1 MLAETSGDFGVWEHP
16 ARIPAASNASDA
28 AQILRVFKLNVLSSI
43 KSGISRLGTK
53 LGLALQVPS
62 KYIMRMNWLFLL
74 VLPSGLAAQAAGVCD
89 PAGLV
94 GPYAFQLT
102 GSTDI
107 SGTPQPTASLGR
119 IAFDGRGSL
128 SGTASATF
136 RGLLLG
142 NPVTGSYEANS
153 DCSVSW
159 KLQDDSGAFQNFSG
173 TVSADGTRVL
183 FTQTDPGGAQR
194 GIMQRTSDTCSAAD
208 LLKKYDFTVSGSTIP
223 MQNGEIAQAV
233 SAKGTLDVAENGSF
247 QVESDCSV
255 RFEWILPA
263 EDEQDAEPLL
273 MAMRGF
279 LVNGGKEI
287 LAFQTDPG
295 AMVAA
300 RFTSNGK

>member
-1 MLAETSGDFGVWEHP
+1 
-16 ARIPAASNASDA
+16 
-28 AQILRVFKLNVLSSI
+28 
-43 KSGISRLGTK
+43 
-53 LGLALQVPS
+53 
-62 KYIMRMNWLFLL
+62 MRMNWLLLL
-74 VLPSGLAAQAAGVCD
+74 VLPSGLAAQAALVCD
-89 PAGLV
+89 PAKLI

-119 IAFDGRGSL
+119 LAFDGRGSL

-142 NPVTGSYEANS
+142 NPVTGSYEAKS
-153 DCSVSW
+153 DCSAIW

-173 TVSADGTRVL
+173 TFSADGTRVQ

-194 GIMQRTSDTCSAAD
+194 GIMQKTSDACSAAD
-208 LLKKYDFTVSGSTIP
+208 LLKEYDFTVSGSTIP
-223 MQNGEIAQAV
+223 MQDGEVGHAV
-233 SAKGTLDVAENGSF
+233 AAKGTLDIAENGSF
-247 QVESDCSV
+247 EVESDCSV
-255 RFEWILPA
+255 RFGWTLP
-263 EDEQDAEPLL
+263 DQDGQVTEPSL

-300 RFTSNGK
+300 RFTSSGK

>member
-1 MLAETSGDFGVWEHP
+1 
-16 ARIPAASNASDA
+16 
-28 AQILRVFKLNVLSSI
+28 
-43 KSGISRLGTK
+43 
-53 LGLALQVPS
+53 
-62 KYIMRMNWLFLL
+62 MRMNWLFLL

-89 PAGLV
+89 PADLV

-107 SGTPQPTASLGR
+107 AGTPKPTASLGR

-136 RGLLLG
+136 NGLLLG
-142 NPVTGSYEANS
+142 NPVTGSYEAKS

-159 KLQDDSGAFQNFSG
+159 KLQDDSGGFQDFSG
-173 TVSADGTRVL
+173 VVSTDGTRVQ
-183 FTQTDPGGAQR
+183 FTQTDPGGAQH
-194 GIMQRTSDTCSAAD
+194 GIMQKTSDACSAAD

-223 MQNGEIAQAV
+223 MEAGEVAQEV
-233 SAKGTLDVAENGSF
+233 SAKGTLDIAENGSF
-247 QVESDCSV
+247 QVDSDCSV
-255 RFEWILPA
+255 RFAWTLPDEDGQVA
-263 EDEQDAEPLL
+263 ESSP

-295 AMVAA
+295 SMVAA

>member
-1 MLAETSGDFGVWEHP
+1 M
-16 ARIPAASNASDA
+16 
-28 AQILRVFKLNVLSSI
+28 RV
-43 KSGISRLGTK
+43 
-53 LGLALQVPS
+53 
-62 KYIMRMNWLFLL
+62 NWLFLL
-74 VLPSGLAAQAAGVCD
+74 VLLPDLAAQGADVCN
-89 PAGLV
+89 PADLV

-142 NPVTGSYEANS
+142 NPVTGSYEAKP
-153 DCSVSW
+153 DCSVIW
-159 KLQDDSGAFQNFSG
+159 KLQDDSGGFQHFSG
-173 TVSADGTRVL
+173 TFSTDGTGVQ
-183 FTQTDPGGAQR
+183 FKQTDPGGAQR
-194 GIMQRTSDTCSAAD
+194 GIMKRTSDTCSAAD
-208 LLKKYDFTVSGSTIP
+208 LLKKYSFTVSGSTTP
-223 MQNGEIAQAV
+223 MQPGEVKHTV
-233 SAKGTLDVAENGSF
+233 SAKGTLDIAENGSF

-255 RFEWILPA
+255 RFGLTLPDRDGRA
-263 EDEQDAEPLL
+263 AVPSP

-279 LVNGGKEI
+279 LVDGGKEI

-300 RFTSNGK
+300 RFSAESSGQSR

>member
-1 MLAETSGDFGVWEHP
+1 M
-16 ARIPAASNASDA
+16 
-28 AQILRVFKLNVLSSI
+28 Q
-43 KSGISRLGTK
+43 
-53 LGLALQVPS
+53 
-62 KYIMRMNWLFLL
+62 MNWLFLL
-74 VLPSGLAAQAAGVCD
+74 VLPAGLAAQATGVCD
-89 PAGLV
+89 PAVLI

-107 SGTPQPTASLGR
+107 SGTPQAAVSLGR
-119 IAFDGRGSL
+119 IAFDGHGNL

-136 RGLLLG
+136 KGLLLG
-142 NPVTGSYEANS
+142 NPVTGSYEAKS

-173 TVSADGTRVL
+173 TFSADGTRVQ
-183 FTQTDPGGAQR
+183 FKQTDPGGAQR
-194 GIMQRTSDTCSAAD
+194 GMMQKTSDTCSAAD
-208 LLKKYDFTVSGSTIP
+208 LPKKYDFTVSGKTIP
-223 MQNGEIAQAV
+223 MGAGEVAHAV
-233 SAKGTLDVAENGSF
+233 SAKGTLDIAENGSF
-247 QVESDCSV
+247 QVGSDCSV

-263 EDEQDAEPLL
+263 EDQQDAEPLL

-300 RFTSNGK
+300 RFTSGAK

>member
-1 MLAETSGDFGVWEHP
+1 
-16 ARIPAASNASDA
+16 
-28 AQILRVFKLNVLSSI
+28 
-43 KSGISRLGTK
+43 
-53 LGLALQVPS
+53 
-62 KYIMRMNWLFLL
+62 MRMNWLYLL
-74 VLPSGLAAQAAGVCD
+74 VLPSGLAAQAALVCD
-89 PAGLV
+89 PGKLI

-119 IAFDGRGSL
+119 LAFDGRGSL

-142 NPVTGSYEANS
+142 NPVTGSYEAKS

-173 TVSADGTRVL
+173 TFSADGTRVQ

-194 GIMQRTSDTCSAAD
+194 GIMQKTSDTCSAAD

-223 MQNGEIAQAV
+223 MQDGEVGYAV
-233 SAKGTLDVAENGSF
+233 AAKGTLDTAENGSF

-255 RFEWILPA
+255 RFGWTLADRDGPA
-263 EDEQDAEPLL
+263 AESSL

-300 RFTSNGK
+300 RFTSGGK

>member
-1 MLAETSGDFGVWEHP
+1 MLAVTSGDFGVWEHP
-16 ARIPAASNASDA
+16 ARIPAASNAA
-28 AQILRVFKLNVLSSI
+28 HILRVFKFHILPSNEHGLS
-43 KSGISRLGTK
+43 RFGTK
-53 LGLALQVPS
+53 PVWPPMCPCS
-62 KYIMRMNWLFLL
+62 IMRMNWLFLL
-74 VLPSGLAAQAAGVCD
+74 VLPSGLAAQAALVCD
-89 PAGLV
+89 PAKLI

-142 NPVTGSYEANS
+142 NPVTGSYEAKS
-153 DCSVSW
+153 DCSAIW

-173 TVSADGTRVL
+173 TFSADGTRVQ

-194 GIMQRTSDTCSAAD
+194 GIMQKTSDACSAAD

-223 MQNGEIAQAV
+223 MQDGEVGHTVA
-233 SAKGTLDVAENGSF
+233 AKGTLDIAENGSF
-247 QVESDCSV
+247 EVESDCSV
-255 RFEWILPA
+255 RFGWTLPA
-263 EDEQDAEPLL
+263 RDGQVTEPSL

-300 RFTSNGK
+300 RFTSSGK